1 VNLPV
6 DRTKLKDT
14 LARAVAGLHKE
25 VYRRTGG
32 KFGAQVGKTKLML
45 LTTTGRRSGQPRTT
59 PLNCMTDGDPRG
71 SGGVP
76 LRYLAVASYGGD
88 DRDPQWFK
96 NLQANPEATIQIG
109 ADTIPVRAT
118 VATPEEK
125 VVLWPKVVAA
135 YKGYDGYQ
143 RKTDRPIPVVILTP
157 HAGGA

>member
-1 VNLPV
+1 MNLPV

-14 LARAVAGLHKE
+14 FARAVTALHTQ

-32 KFGAQVGKTKLML
+32 RVGAKIGPTNMGL

-59 PLNCMTDGDPRG
+59 PLNCTPDGD
-71 SGGVP
+71 
-76 LRYLAVASYGGD
+76 RYLLVASYGGD

-96 NLQANPEATIQIG
+96 NLQANPEATIQVG
-109 ADTIPVRAT
+109 PDTVRVRAT

-125 VVLWPKVVAA
+125 DALWPKVVAA

-143 RKTDRPIPVVILTP
+143 RKTSRDIPVVILTP
-157 HAGGA
+157 QR